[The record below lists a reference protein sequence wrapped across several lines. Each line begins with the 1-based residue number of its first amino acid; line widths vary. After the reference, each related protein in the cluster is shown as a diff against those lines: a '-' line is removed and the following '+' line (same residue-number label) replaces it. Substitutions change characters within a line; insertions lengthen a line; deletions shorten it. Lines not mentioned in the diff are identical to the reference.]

1 MDLRQHNLCVFGD
14 KRVVLSV
21 SVPHVAIV
29 PLFALRLE
37 SRIVLISE
45 YDLLGVTVVSGD
57 PLEEVLGSAEDS

>member
-1 MDLRQHNLCVFGD
+1 MDLSDSTTSVFGD

-21 SVPHVAIV
+21 SVPPVAIV
-29 PLFALRLE
+29 PLFVLRLE

-57 PLEEVLGSAEDS
+57 LP